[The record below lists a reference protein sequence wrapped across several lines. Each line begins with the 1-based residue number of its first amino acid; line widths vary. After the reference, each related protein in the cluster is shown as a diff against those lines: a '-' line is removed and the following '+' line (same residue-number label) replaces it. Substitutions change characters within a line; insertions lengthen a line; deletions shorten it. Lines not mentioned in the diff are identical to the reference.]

1 MEDKRMVSDALVSIL
16 VVSYNAERYIEKTLR
31 SCLVQTYPNFEVL
44 VLDNA
49 STDGTVGI
57 IKSINDSR
65 TVLYE
70 GKENVGPYAGLNFL
84 LDRARGEYVAIQDHD
99 DIWFPEK
106 TAKQIDFLKN
116 NDDSIAC
123 GTSTFCYF
131 EGKGVL
137 ILNKKSLYTNF
148 VDHTSLVFRNK
159 GFRYDINHTL
169 ADEYFEKKTLLREGK
184 ICCLQEPL
192 TVHRI
197 KKCGGNLSSSRFNL
211 SFKSVT
217 DFFSVNSINAQS
229 FLYLIDLLFRK
240 FLPESIVWFVRKKIT
255 MRNATWISLE
265 EFRKRFP
272 EIVL

>member
-1 MEDKRMVSDALVSIL
+1 MKQRLISIL

-31 SCLVQTYPNFEVL
+31 SCLAQTYPDFEVL

-57 IKSINDSR
+57 INGINDSR
-65 TVLYE
+65 IVLYE

-84 LDRARGEYVAIQDHD
+84 LDCAKGEYVAIQDHD
-99 DIWFPEK
+99 DIWFLEK
-106 TAKQIDFLKN
+106 IAKQAEFLRN
-116 NDDSIAC
+116 NEDYIAC
-123 GTSTFCYF
+123 GTNTFYYF
-131 EGKGVL
+131 ERKGVL
-137 ILNKKSLYTNF
+137 ILNEKPVYADF

-169 ADEYFEKKTLLREGK
+169 ADEFFEKKTLLKEGQ
-184 ICCLQEPL
+184 IFCLQEPL

-197 KKCGGNLSSSRFNL
+197 KKEGGNLSSSRFIL

-229 FLYLIDLLFRK
+229 FPYLIDLLFRK

-255 MRNATWISLE
+255 MRSARWISFE

-272 EIVL
+272 EVVL